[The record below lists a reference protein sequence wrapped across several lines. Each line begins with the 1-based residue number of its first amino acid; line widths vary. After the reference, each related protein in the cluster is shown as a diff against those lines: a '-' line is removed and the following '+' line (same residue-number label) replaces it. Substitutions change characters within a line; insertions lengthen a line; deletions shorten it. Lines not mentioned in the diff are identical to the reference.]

1 MHQGLGGGNDDGTTG
16 SESTGN
22 LAETIGNVVG
32 TMTSM
37 GGLETL
43 IFCLSCISKSPVVE
57 PISRMNQC
65 GKQGPSTILP

>member
-1 MHQGLGGGNDDGTTG
+1 MHQGLGGNDDGATG
-16 SESTGN
+16 SESTGS
-22 LAETIGNVVG
+22 LAETTGNVVG